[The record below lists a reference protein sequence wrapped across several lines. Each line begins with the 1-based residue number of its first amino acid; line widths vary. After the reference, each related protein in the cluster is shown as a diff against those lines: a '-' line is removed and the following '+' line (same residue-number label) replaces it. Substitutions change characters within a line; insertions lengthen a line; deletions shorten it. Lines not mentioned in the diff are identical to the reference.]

1 MSGHSRRLSFFS
13 MKYWAIILLP
23 LSAPGHPFFLEIM
36 VRRRFLGEIKGLN
49 DFTKSQFFLQG
60 DQFINDKTSD
70 TCASKCIQTF
80 YFGKEIKQ
88 IELFLEPVIC
98 MIFLPEPLTTS

>member
-23 LSAPGHPFFLEIM
+23 LSAPGHPFFHEIM
-36 VRRRFLGEIKGLN
+36 VRRRFLGEIKGFNAMILP
-49 DFTKSQFFLQG
+49 SQSFF
-60 DQFINDKTSD
+60 FKETSSKKDKTSD

-80 YFGKEIKQ
+80 
-88 IELFLEPVIC
+88 
-98 MIFLPEPLTTS
+98 